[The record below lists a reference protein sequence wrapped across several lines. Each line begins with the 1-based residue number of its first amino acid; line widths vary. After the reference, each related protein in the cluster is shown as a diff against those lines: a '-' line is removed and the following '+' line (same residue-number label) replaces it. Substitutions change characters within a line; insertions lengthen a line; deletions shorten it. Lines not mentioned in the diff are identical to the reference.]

1 MKPASFVMAA
11 AVAGLSLAV
20 AGSIA
25 ARTPAK
31 ASTGDAG
38 EQAFQKCYACHSVDP
53 AEKGAEGP
61 LLKGIVGRKVA
72 SLPGYAYSPA
82 MNAFAADGKTWTR
95 ERLDAYIADPQH
107 VVPHNA
113 MSFFGIADAGERAAL
128 VAWLARQR

>member
-1 MKPASFVMAA
+1 MAA
-11 AVAGLSLAV
+11 TVAGLSLAG

-25 ARTPAK
+25 AKASAK
-31 ASTGDAG
+31 APTGDAG
-38 EQAFQKCYACHSVDP
+38 ERAFQKCYACHAVDP

-72 SLPGYAYSPA
+72 SLPGYTYSPA
-82 MNAFAADGKTWTR
+82 MKAFAADGKTWTR
-95 ERLDAYIADPQH
+95 ERLNAYIADPQH

-113 MSFFGIADAGERAAL
+113 MSFFGIADARERAAL

>member
-11 AVAGLSLAV
+11 AVAGLSLAA

-25 ARTPAK
+25 ASAPAK
-31 ASTGDAG
+31 APTGDAG
-38 EQAFQKCYACHSVDP
+38 ERAFQKCYACHSVDP

-82 MNAFAADGKTWTR
+82 MKAFAADGKTWTR